1 MPASRRAVPPKCFR
15 ISAPPLPAQPVACAI
30 LDPTIASRPWASS
43 FPNVKETK
51 MTMSLEMQIEELKA
65 ELRNACDPVERRQI
79 AAELEM
85 MQAELAAIEAEQDGR
100 VSAEPPF

>member
-1 MPASRRAVPPKCFR
+1 
-15 ISAPPLPAQPVACAI
+15 
-30 LDPTIASRPWASS
+30 
-43 FPNVKETK
+43 